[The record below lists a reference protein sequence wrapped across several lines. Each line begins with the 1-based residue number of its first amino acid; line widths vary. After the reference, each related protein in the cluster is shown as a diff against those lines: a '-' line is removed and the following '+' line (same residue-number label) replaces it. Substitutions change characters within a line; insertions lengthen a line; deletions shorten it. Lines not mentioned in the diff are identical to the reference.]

1 MFWPFRKK
9 CKHTWGTLVDKFVE
23 SNVER
28 LVNHTNPND
37 GVDRVKTHFRYLPS
51 DLSGT
56 NIVILQCTECGK
68 IDKTI
73 TRT

>member
-1 MFWPFRKK
+1 MFWPFEKK
-9 CKHTWGTLVDKFVE
+9 CKHNWETLVDKCIK

-28 LVNHTNPND
+28 LTNDND
-37 GVDRVKTHFRYLPS
+37 YGKIKFRYLPS
-51 DLSGT
+51 DMSAT